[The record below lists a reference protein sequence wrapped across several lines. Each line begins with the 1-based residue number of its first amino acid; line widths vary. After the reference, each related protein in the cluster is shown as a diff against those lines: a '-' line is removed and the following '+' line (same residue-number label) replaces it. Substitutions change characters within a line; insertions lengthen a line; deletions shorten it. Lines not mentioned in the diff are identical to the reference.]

1 MRSNL
6 VLDISEL
13 NHCGRGAHI
22 SWGKACSFLRTF
34 VEKKFLVEKMTF
46 IRYGGEG
53 LVRLYRAEERGYIM
67 GAKESPPD
75 GMLGDGP

>member
-1 MRSNL
+1 M
-6 VLDISEL
+6 
-13 NHCGRGAHI
+13 
-22 SWGKACSFLRTF
+22 K
-34 VEKKFLVEKMTF
+34 KMTI

-53 LVRLYRAEERGYIM
+53 LVRFCRAEERGYIM

>member
-1 MRSNL
+1 M
-6 VLDISEL
+6 
-13 NHCGRGAHI
+13 
-22 SWGKACSFLRTF
+22 
-34 VEKKFLVEKMTF
+34 EKKFLVEKMTF

-53 LVRLYRAEERGYIM
+53 LVWFRRAEKRGYIM

>member
-1 MRSNL
+1 M
-6 VLDISEL
+6 
-13 NHCGRGAHI
+13 
-22 SWGKACSFLRTF
+22 
-34 VEKKFLVEKMTF
+34 EKKFLVEKMTF
-46 IRYGGEG
+46 ISYGGEG

>member
-1 MRSNL
+1 M
-6 VLDISEL
+6 E
-13 NHCGRGAHI
+13 GRGAHI
-22 SWGKACSFLRTF
+22 TWESMSFSQVLLWRKISL
-34 VEKKFLVEKMTF
+34 VEKKTI

-53 LVRLYRAEERGYIM
+53 LVRFCTAEERGYIM